1 MQEPIRILML
11 FTIMN
16 RGGAETMVMN
26 YYRNIDRTKVQFDFM
41 VHREERGAYD
51 DEIEALGGHIYRMMP
66 LHPFTFGKYQQQI
79 KDFFDKHPDYKII
92 HGHCS
97 ESGYFVYKEASKR
110 GVPVIIAHAHSTKA
124 LFDLKWFF
132 RTYFKHAM
140 RKYTTQIFTCGEESA
155 IWLAGKKLGKK
166 AILQRNAIDTQ
177 RYLYDSS
184 QALLK
189 RTSLQIPADTLVIGH
204 VGSFWKIKNQ
214 TFLVDIFQKILQ
226 KHPQSRL
233 VLVGEGELKND
244 VIQKVQQLNLQN
256 EVLFLGSRSDVP
268 DLLKAFDV
276 FVFPSLGEG
285 LSVAMLEAQC
295 AGLPCVVSDTIP
307 KEVEMTD
314 LITYLSL
321 NEQPDVWAETILQS
335 YQQKRNRTAYPAIL
349 TEVGYD
355 IQKNAEWI
363 QNYYLEQWQKH

>member
-11 FTIMN
+11 FTILN

-41 VHREERGAYD
+41 VHRQERGAYD
-51 DEIEALGGHIYRMMP
+51 DEIEAMGGRIYRMMP
-66 LHPFTFGKYQQQI
+66 LHPLTFGKYQKQI
-79 KDFFDKHPDYKII
+79 AAFFDEHPGYKII

-97 ESGYFVYKEASKR
+97 ESGYFVYREAHKR
-110 GVPVIIAHAHSTKA
+110 GIPVIIAHAHSTKA

-140 RKYTTQIFTCGEESA
+140 RKYVTQIFTCGEESA
-155 IWLAGKKLGKK
+155 CWLAGKKLGKK
-166 AILQRNAIDTQ
+166 AILQRNAIDTHK
-177 RYLYDSS
+177 YLYSDYTAH
-184 QALLK
+184 QK
-189 RTSLQIPADTLVIGH
+189 RTELQIPNNQLVIGH

-214 TFLVDIFQKILQ
+214 TFLIDVFQTLHQ
-226 KHPQSRL
+226 QYPNSHL
-233 VLVGEGELKND
+233 FFVGEGELKQSMM
-244 VIQKVQQLNLQN
+244 QKVKDLQLDNCIT
-256 EVLFLGSRSDVP
+256 FLGSRSDVP

-276 FVFPSLGEG
+276 YVFPSLGEG

-307 KEVEMTD
+307 REVEMSD
-314 LITYLSL
+314 LISFVSL
-321 NEQPDVWAETILQS
+321 KKSPKVWAEIIL
-335 YQQKRNRTAYPAIL
+335 KRAKEINNREQYP
-349 TEVGYD
+349 EVIAQAGYD
-355 IQKNAEWI
+355 IHRNAEWL

>member
-1 MQEPIRILML
+1 MI
-11 FTIMN
+11 
-16 RGGAETMVMN
+16 
-26 YYRNIDRTKVQFDFM
+26 
-41 VHREERGAYD
+41 
-51 DEIEALGGHIYRMMP
+51 
-66 LHPFTFGKYQQQI
+66 
-79 KDFFDKHPDYKII
+79 
-92 HGHCS
+92 
-97 ESGYFVYKEASKR
+97 
-110 GVPVIIAHAHSTKA
+110 
-124 LFDLKWFF
+124 
-132 RTYFKHAM
+132 
-140 RKYTTQIFTCGEESA
+140 
-155 IWLAGKKLGKK
+155 
-166 AILQRNAIDTQ
+166 
-177 RYLYDSS
+177 
-184 QALLK
+184 
-189 RTSLQIPADTLVIGH
+189 IGH

-214 TFLVDIFQKILQ
+214 TFLVDIFQKVLQ
-226 KHPQSRL
+226 KYPQSRL

-244 VIQKVQQLNLQN
+244 VKQKVQQLNLQN

-355 IQKNAEWI
+355 IQKNAEWL